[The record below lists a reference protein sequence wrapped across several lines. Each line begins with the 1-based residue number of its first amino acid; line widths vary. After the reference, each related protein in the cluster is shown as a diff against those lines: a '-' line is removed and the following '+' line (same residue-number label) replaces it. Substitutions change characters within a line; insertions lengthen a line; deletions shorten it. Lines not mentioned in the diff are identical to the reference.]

1 LHCNRGQAAGYESR
15 VFEFVSG
22 EHTAKNIMIAAVKRD
37 HGGPP
42 PEVGTAGGEAAARGG
57 KKGRAKVP
65 RLRVN
70 AFGDVEYPDEMSST
84 DGDGGDGDD
93 GDAVSVPAAA
103 AGLIT
108 REDDTEAEA
117 AVAQIQALMA
127 AYGVSRQRLVDLVLG
142 LSAGATAA

>member
-1 LHCNRGQAAGYESR
+1 M
-15 VFEFVSG
+15 FEFVSG

-42 PEVGTAGGEAAARGG
+42 PEVGAAGGGAAARGG

-70 AFGDVEYPDEMSST
+70 AFGDVEYPDDTSST
-84 DGDGGDGDD
+84 DGDGDGDD
-93 GDAVSVPAAA
+93 GDAASVHAAA
-103 AGLIT
+103 AGLT
-108 REDDTEAEA
+108 ARGDDAEAEA
-117 AVAQIQALMA
+117 AVGQIQALMA

>member
-1 LHCNRGQAAGYESR
+1 

-22 EHTAKNIMIAAVKRD
+22 EHTAKNIMIAAIKRD

-42 PEVGTAGGEAAARGG
+42 PAVGTAGGGAERGG

-70 AFGDVEYPDEMSST
+70 AFGDVEYPDDTSST
-84 DGDGGDGDD
+84 GGDGGDGDGV
-93 GDAVSVPAAA
+93 GDAVSVRAAA
-103 AGLIT
+103 AGLIA
-108 REDDTEAEA
+108 RGNDEEAEE
-117 AVAQIQALMA
+117 AVGQIRALMA

-142 LSAGATAA
+142 PGLGAAAAAA